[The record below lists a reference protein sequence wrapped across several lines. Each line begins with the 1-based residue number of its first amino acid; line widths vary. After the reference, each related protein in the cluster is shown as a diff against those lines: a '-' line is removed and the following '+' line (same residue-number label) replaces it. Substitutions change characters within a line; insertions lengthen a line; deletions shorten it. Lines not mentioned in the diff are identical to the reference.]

1 MDNILELTREDK
13 SPCVVCN
20 VNRSAK
26 LSWSEVIVE
35 AFFASIESPLKTSD
49 VVKIKRGRPKIAVR
63 VAFLRGHQI
72 IVSLV
77 LSLRAV
83 GCRTMEFVQ
92 DIRIVSLS
100 GLCEECNDDLVRF
113 IQVEMVRDFFAF
125 LRGLGELL
133 SGVRCCIC
141 LGVDFF
147 LGIVT
152 TGTG

>member
-1 MDNILELTREDK
+1 
-13 SPCVVCN
+13 
-20 VNRSAK
+20 
-26 LSWSEVIVE
+26 
-35 AFFASIESPLKTSD
+35 
-49 VVKIKRGRPKIAVR
+49 
-63 VAFLRGHQI
+63 
-72 IVSLV
+72 
-77 LSLRAV
+77 
-83 GCRTMEFVQ
+83 MEFVQ

>member
-1 MDNILELTREDK
+1 M
-13 SPCVVCN
+13 PCDSAMSI
-20 VNRSAK
+20 RS
-26 LSWSEVIVE
+26 
-35 AFFASIESPLKTSD
+35 FASIESPLKTSD

-63 VAFLRGHQI
+63 VAFLRGHH

-147 LGIVT
+147 LGIVN
-152 TGTG
+152 TGEPDKWTQ